1 VVQAFSLAVLLASFG
16 HPHTKLDRDFLRD
29 PSCPSWFI
37 FSRSCTVFAAV
48 TIAALDST
56 LHSGFHELLAENF
69 IPNFSTQQKNLC
81 YYAALIL
88 LQKFFLLLAA
98 AHGYAGAFRSKIGG
112 SSYFVK
118 RQFEQALSN
127 QPPERLGE
135 YFIYV
140 SP

>member
-1 VVQAFSLAVLLASFG
+1 MKSFVPFVVDVFPAA
-16 HPHTKLDRDFLRD
+16 
-29 PSCPSWFI
+29 
-37 FSRSCTVFAAV
+37 CTVFAAV
-48 TIAALDST
+48 TIAALDSI
-56 LHSGFHELLAENF
+56 LHSGFHESLAENF
-69 IPNFSTQQKNLC
+69 LPNFSTQQKNLC

-98 AHGYAGAFRSKIGG
+98 AHGYSGAFRSKIGG
-112 SSYFVK
+112 SSYVVK
-118 RQFEQALSN
+118 WQFEQALSN